1 MELSSE
7 VLRISSPPSTLPC
20 TIKGTKVDTLYSP
33 TIGANIIPRECAF
46 RHLRDEPLVQTD
58 KTFQT
63 SSGEILEAYG
73 TLQNVSIKHEDVKII
88 LAFHM
93 FNVQDF
99 NLLIGH
105 PIEKF
110 LIDASTQRMLEV
122 RPRKET
128 NSVQITT
135 ATNSM
140 MEPYL
145 DSEPIEEVT

>member
-1 MELSSE
+1 MS
-7 VLRISSPPSTLPC
+7 
-20 TIKGTKVDTLYSP
+20 G
-33 TIGANIIPRECAF
+33 ECAF
-46 RHLRDEPLVQTD
+46 YLFEDEPLVQTD

-140 MEPYL
+140 
-145 DSEPIEEVT
+145 T